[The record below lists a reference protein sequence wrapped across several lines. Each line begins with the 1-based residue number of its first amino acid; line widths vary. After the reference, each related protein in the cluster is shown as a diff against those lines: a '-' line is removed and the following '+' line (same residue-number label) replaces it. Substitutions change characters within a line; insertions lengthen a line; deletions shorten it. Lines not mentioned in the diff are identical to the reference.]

1 MTRHSSRLLCQLLFL
16 FFALFAFCSAFSIAA
31 SQMAFGVSLVLFL
44 VVAIMDRHQPFVK
57 SLRWFYLAVILYVVW
72 LFVTALFGAAPIKSI
87 FILKE
92 EWLFLIV
99 PIGIYLFRNE
109 KTSER
114 LMLSLGVGSIVASLY
129 GLFRFMQDMHWFQ
142 EPFHV
147 EGGSSVYQLS
157 GFFSHSLTYGNY
169 MAVVSLFLL
178 GFTVSSFDRLHGWKR
193 SLLVSSIVLTMIATG
208 LSNGRGAVLA
218 LAVGLI
224 AFGFLFHKMRYAL
237 VILLIVILA
246 GSVAS
251 GGLVQRF
258 KEQFHVDTQLRYEGG
273 RLFIW
278 DNSLKVIREHLVLG
292 VGQGNFRDEYIKHLR
307 EDIGE
312 RRRLTHAHS
321 DYLNVAAIAGI
332 PGLLFYLGVWF
343 VVLRYLWRGVR
354 AARLSGFRQSL
365 AIGAFLAS
373 VGFMVSSLTEATFAD
388 EEVRQLMMFIWAAGL
403 SIWYNEPTSSEEDEI
418 RHSS

>member
-1 MTRHSSRLLCQLLFL
+1 MTLHSSRLLCRLLFL

-31 SQMAFGVSLVLFL
+31 SQMALGVSLVLFL
-44 VVAIMDRHQPFVK
+44 VMATVERHQSFAKP
-57 SLRWFYLAVILYVVW
+57 LRWFCLSVLLYVVW
-72 LFVTALFGAAPIKSI
+72 LFVTALAGAAPIKSI
-87 FILKE
+87 LILKE

-99 PIGIYLFRNE
+99 PIGIYLFQNE
-109 KTSER
+109 KTSEW
-114 LMLSLGVGSIVASLY
+114 LLLSIGAGSIIASVY
-129 GLFRFMQDMHWFQ
+129 GLFIFLQDMRWFQ
-142 EPFHV
+142 APFYV

-178 GFTVSSFDRLHGWKR
+178 GFTVSSFDYFHGWKR
-193 SLLVSSIVLTMIATG
+193 TLLVSSIVLTIIATG
-208 LSNGRGAVLA
+208 LSNGRGPILA

-224 AFGFLFHKMRYAL
+224 LFGLLFKKMRYAL
-237 VILLIVILA
+237 VTLLIVILA

-278 DNSLKVIREHLVLG
+278 DNSLKVIGDHPLLG

-312 RRRLTHAHS
+312 HRKLTHAHS
-321 DYLNVAAIAGI
+321 DYLNVTAIAGI
-332 PGLLFYLGVWF
+332 PGLLLYLGIWV

-354 AARLSGFRQSL
+354 AAQFSGFRRSL
-365 AIGAFLAS
+365 SIGALLAS

-403 SIWYNEPTSSEEDEI
+403 SVWYNESTSSEEVDV

>member
-1 MTRHSSRLLCQLLFL
+1 MTRRSSRLLRRTLFL
-16 FFALFAFCSAFSIAA
+16 FFALFAFCSASSIAA
-31 SQMAFGVSLVLFL
+31 SQMALGVSLVLFL
-44 VVAIMDRHQPFVK
+44 VIAMVDRHRSHEKP
-57 SLRWFYLAVILYVVW
+57 LRWFYLSVLLYVAW
-72 LFVTALFGAAPIKSI
+72 LFVTALLGATPLKSM

-99 PIGIYLFRNE
+99 PLGVYLFRSE
-109 KTSER
+109 KISEW
-114 LMLSLGVGSIVASLY
+114 LLLSLGMGSIIASVF
-129 GLFRFMQDMHWFQ
+129 GVFRFLQDMHWFQ
-142 EPFHV
+142 APFNV
-147 EGGSSVYQLS
+147 EDGSSVYQLS

-178 GFTVSSFDRLHGWKR
+178 GFTVSSFDRFRGWKR
-193 SLLVSSIVLTMIATG
+193 TLLVSSIVLTMIATG
-208 LSNGRGAVLA
+208 LSNARGPVLA
-218 LAVGLI
+218 LAVGLV
-224 AFGFLFHKMRYAL
+224 ASGFLFQKMRYAL
-237 VILLIVILA
+237 VTLLIVILV

-278 DNSLKVIREHLVLG
+278 NNSLKVIRDHPLLG
-292 VGQGNFRDEYIKHLR
+292 VGQGNFRGEYIKQLR
-307 EDIGE
+307 PDIGE
-312 RRRLTHAHS
+312 RRKLTHAHS

-332 PGLLFYLGVWF
+332 PGLLFYLGVWG
-343 VVLRYLWRGVR
+343 VVLRYLWRGIR
-354 AARLSGFRQSL
+354 ATEFSHFRRSLS
-365 AIGAFLAS
+365 IGAFLAS

-403 SIWYNEPTSSEEDEI
+403 SVWYNESTSSEEDEI